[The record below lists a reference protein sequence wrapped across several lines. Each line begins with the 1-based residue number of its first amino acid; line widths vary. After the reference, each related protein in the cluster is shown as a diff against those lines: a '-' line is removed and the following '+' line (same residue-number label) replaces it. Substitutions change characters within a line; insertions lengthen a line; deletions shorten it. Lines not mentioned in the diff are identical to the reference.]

1 MEKRPIISVII
12 PVYNSK
18 PYLKE
23 CINSLLKQSFNDIE
37 ILIIDDGSTDSSWEL
52 IQTLS
57 SRHENIHAFK
67 QTRKGQGAAR
77 NKGLSH
83 AQGEYISFV
92 DSDDMLPNDAYQGMY
107 TLATKYDSDLVTGIK
122 KSLDKKRRWLP
133 GRKLSW
139 ITVAEHEEFFT
150 HTRPNIQL
158 DDLPKLLVDISVC
171 NKLIRHKLLKK
182 HDFCFSESS
191 ASEDINFMARLY
203 MLAKSITIIPK
214 VVYHSCSRHSS
225 GTNRIQPDFFEDRV
239 TIIENLESVF
249 QAAGYSALY
258 HILVLSE
265 LRKLVKDRLTRV
277 IELSSYDEQLIIFQT
292 IRRLLNKITC
302 EDISSNKLSLLP
314 LTQARLIMLY
324 HGDFDALIAFTT
336 QPEKKIFR
344 PLLGIPTEE
353 HLYLPL
359 KEYYLEESQKESF
372 AQYINHLTIRTLAY
386 SRRIL
391 SVHNYLT
398 KRNLA
403 MLYYLLL
410 QPYFYLARRKKVK
423 NNIWL
428 LDERLSN
435 SAEDNSY
442 VFFQYIKTK
451 HPAVFVYYIIDKN
464 SPDIARLSSFSS
476 SVVFQYSFKHAFLIG
491 KASILLS
498 TDRFTSLA
506 FPFIRFPRLLQN
518 THNVFLQH
526 GVAGNKT
533 ITYTKKNDPYFSQV
547 IVSND
552 IERLFFTKEYGF
564 SKNEVTVTGI
574 ARFDNLSP
582 HPNQHK
588 HKTILIAPTWR
599 NWLRTSQRIASSKYL
614 YFWNQLMTSPDLDAI
629 LIKNNVKLFFRPHF
643 NMLPFIKDF
652 QTNSNSIRIL
662 TEKNLFLQ
670 DYIKKCDLLI
680 TDYSSVMYD
689 FFFQQKPAICY
700 MFDRKQWESQPPGPP
715 HISYEQDLP
724 VDIATTSEGILHHLS
739 WYLGND
745 CEMTEENQRKSI
757 QFFSYRDNNNCERI
771 YRSIVDLSSAN
782 I

>member
-1 MEKRPIISVII
+1 MRKRPVISVII

-23 CINSLLKQSFNDIE
+23 CINSLLNQSFNDIE
-37 ILIIDDGSTDSSWEL
+37 ILIIDGGPTDSSWEL

-57 SRHENIHAFK
+57 SRYENIHAFK
-67 QTRKGQGAAR
+67 QTRQGRGAAR
-77 NKGLSH
+77 NTGLSH

-92 DSDDMLPNDAYQGMY
+92 NSDDMLPKDAYQGMVN
-107 TLATKYDSDLVTGIK
+107 LATKYDSDLVTGIK
-122 KSLDKKRRWLP
+122 KSFNKKKRWLP
-133 GRKLSW
+133 GRKLRW
-139 ITVAEHEEFFT
+139 TTVAEHEEFFT
-150 HTRPNIQL
+150 HTRPNIHL

-171 NKLIRHKLLKK
+171 NKLVRHTLLKK
-182 HDFCFSESS
+182 HALCFSENS
-191 ASEDINFMARLY
+191 AREDIDFMARLY
-203 MLAKSITIIPK
+203 MLAKSITITPK
-214 VVYHSCSRHSS
+214 VVYHSYSRHSS
-225 GTNRIQPDFFEDRV
+225 RTDRIQPDFFEDRV
-239 TIIENLESVF
+239 TITENLESVF
-249 QAAGYSALY
+249 RAADNSALY

-265 LRKLVKDRLTRV
+265 LRKLVNDRLTRV
-277 IELSSYDEQLIIFQT
+277 IELSSYDEQLIIFRT
-292 IRRLLNKITC
+292 IRRLLNKITHK
-302 EDISSNKLSLLP
+302 DISSNKLSLSP

-336 QPEKKIFR
+336 QPEKKNFR
-344 PLLGIPTEE
+344 PLLGVLTEE
-353 HLYLPL
+353 QLHLPL
-359 KEYYLEESQKESF
+359 KEYYLEGSQKESF
-372 AQYINHLTIRTLAY
+372 AQHIKYLIIRTLAY

-391 SVHNYLT
+391 SVHNCLT

-403 MLYYLLL
+403 LIYYLLL
-410 QPYFYLARRKKVK
+410 QPYFYITGKKK
-423 NNIWL
+423 INHNIWL
-428 LDERLSN
+428 LDERLST

-442 VFFQYIKTK
+442 VFFQYLKAK
-451 HPAVFVYYIIDKN
+451 HPDILAYYIIDKN
-464 SPDIARLSSFSS
+464 SPDMARLSSSSS
-476 SVVFQYSFKHAFLIG
+476 SVVFQYSFKHAFLLG
-491 KASILLS
+491 TASVLLS

-564 SKNEVTVTGI
+564 SENEVTVTGI
-574 ARFDNLSP
+574 ARFDNLAP
-582 HPNQHK
+582 HPNQYK

-599 NWLRTSQRIASSKYL
+599 HWLRTSQRIAASKYL

-643 NMLPFIKDF
+643 NMLPFINDF

-662 TEKNLFLQ
+662 TKKKLFLQ
-670 DYIKKCDLLI
+670 DYIKECDLLI

-724 VDIATTSEGILHHLS
+724 VDIATTPEGVLNHLS
-739 WYLGND
+739 WYLKND

-771 YRSIVDLSSAN
+771 YRSIVDLSPAN